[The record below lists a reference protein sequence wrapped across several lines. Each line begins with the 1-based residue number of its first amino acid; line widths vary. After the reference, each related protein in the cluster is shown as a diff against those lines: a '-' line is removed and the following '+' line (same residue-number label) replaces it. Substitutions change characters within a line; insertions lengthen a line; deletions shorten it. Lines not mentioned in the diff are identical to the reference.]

1 MISNIVGFKACFGV
15 TNSLMFPGEVVLK
28 INSPSVDLSLTVFT
42 IETPSRNLIS
52 NGEVRKGTF
61 VPAPLIGVSEIVTES
76 PIFTFSGTFPKVTS

>member
-28 INSPSVDLSLTVFT
+28 INSPSVDLSSIIFTVDS
-42 IETPSRNLIS
+42 PSINLIS

-61 VPAPLIGVSEIVTES
+61 VPAPLIGVRVIVTES
-76 PIFTFSGTFPKVTS
+76 PIFTLSGTFPNVTS